1 MRRVLIRGGVAVV
14 LLPVLWYFASRWCA
28 LAVDQVYTPRLAI
41 LNNAPIGWNGTWLQI
56 GTGFF
61 DTVLP
66 NGYRPDF
73 TGMGPDYRQIA
84 RFIVDADDRLV
95 FVKDDARFVL
105 GPHAG
110 TLPDPT
116 LPDGEKPMPAF
127 APAAGDTMS
136 AAIDKSLLSWP
147 APLIQF
153 NFMTGYAPSWQRYLY
168 QRFSWTK
175 PSGARLDI
183 LWRYRQDYDGVN
195 GWTGMMLNDLIRIE
209 LRPVTGSPLIWV
221 ETMR

>member
-14 LLPVLWYFASRWCA
+14 LLAVLWYFASRWCA
-28 LAVDQVYTPRLAI
+28 LAVDQFYTPRLAS

-61 DTVLP
+61 DKVLP
-66 NGYRPDF
+66 NGYRADF
-73 TGMGPDYRQIA
+73 TAPADYKQIA
-84 RFIVDADDRLV
+84 RFIVDADNRLV

-105 GPHAG
+105 GPRAG
-110 TLPDPT
+110 TLLDPT

-127 APAAGDTMS
+127 APGPGDAMS
-136 AAIDKSLLSWP
+136 AAIDRSLLSWP
-147 APLIQF
+147 APLFRF
-153 NFMTGYAPSWQRYLY
+153 NWMTGYTPSWQRYIY
-168 QRFSWTK
+168 QRFAWTK

-209 LRPVTGSPLIWV
+209 IRPAIGAPLVWV

>member
-14 LLPVLWYFASRWCA
+14 VIPLLWYFASRWCA
-28 LAVDQVYTPRLAI
+28 LAVDQFYMPRLAS
-41 LNNAPIGWNGTWLQI
+41 LEAAPIGWNGTWLQI
-56 GTGFF
+56 GTGVF
-61 DTVLP
+61 DKVLP

-73 TGMGPDYRQIA
+73 TGMGPDYKQIA

-127 APAAGDTMS
+127 APASGDTMS
-136 AAIDKSLLSWP
+136 AAIDRSLLS
-147 APLIQF
+147 
-153 NFMTGYAPSWQRYLY
+153 
-168 QRFSWTK
+168 
-175 PSGARLDI
+175 
-183 LWRYRQDYDGVN
+183 
-195 GWTGMMLNDLIRIE
+195 
-209 LRPVTGSPLIWV
+209 
-221 ETMR
+221 